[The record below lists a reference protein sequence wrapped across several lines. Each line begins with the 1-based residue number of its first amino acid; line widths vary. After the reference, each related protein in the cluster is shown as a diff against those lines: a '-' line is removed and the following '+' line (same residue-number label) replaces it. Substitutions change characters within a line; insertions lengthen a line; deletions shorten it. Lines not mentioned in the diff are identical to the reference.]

1 MILVIV
7 GTNSKTTRKPV
18 FYSLVNFTFTG
29 VHLCAME
36 DSIVPNL
43 SLFTAFLNT
52 SANRGKSD

>member
-7 GTNSKTTRKPV
+7 GTNSKTMRKPV
-18 FYSLVNFTFTG
+18 FYSQVTFTG

-43 SLFTAFLNT
+43 SLFSAFLNT